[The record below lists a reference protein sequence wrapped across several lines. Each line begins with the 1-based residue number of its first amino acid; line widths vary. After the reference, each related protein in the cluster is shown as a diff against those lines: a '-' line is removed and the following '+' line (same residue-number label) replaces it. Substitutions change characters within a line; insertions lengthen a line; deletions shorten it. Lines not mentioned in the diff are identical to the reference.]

1 MYLPDC
7 ILLYMHGGYI
17 VRTTEGC
24 Y

>member
-1 MYLPDC
+1 MYFSDC
-7 ILLYMHGGYI
+7 ISLYMHGEYI